1 MQIGVI
7 GIRSKHL
14 RFFRRSL
21 LRLFPSGEHRI
32 THIWGYDAPELL
44 PDWPELIH
52 CDTPEALI
60 RSVDAVIVALRDGTQ
75 HAALAQ
81 MALEA
86 EKPVFVD
93 KPFTCDA
100 AQAARL
106 AELSAARRVP
116 CTGGST
122 VCFTKEAR
130 QLQNKLPRQF
140 RYELSYQADPFSPFG
155 GWYFYGSHLTDLCVT
170 IFGENWLSVQ
180 ASQNGDRITA
190 AVEYPSFQVVL
201 RTAPAVQPLLL
212 LAGEYTYTL
221 DDSGCYDAGMAH
233 FIAAAQGRE
242 TGNAAKLVR
251 SVALLDA
258 IFTSLREG
266 QPYPG

>member
-106 AELSAARRVP
+106 AELSTARRVP

-122 VCFTKEAR
+122 VCFTKEVR

-155 GWYFYGSHLTDLCVT
+155 GWYFYGSHLTDLCVS

-180 ASQNGDRITA
+180 ASQKATGSPPRWSIRLFRSFCAQLLRSSPCCFWRENIHIRWMIPA
-190 AVEYPSFQVVL
+190 AMTPVWL
-201 RTAPAVQPLLL
+201 ILLQP
-212 LAGEYTYTL
+212 
-221 DDSGCYDAGMAH
+221 H
-233 FIAAAQGRE
+233 R
-242 TGNAAKLVR
+242 AAK
-251 SVALLDA
+251 
-258 IFTSLREG
+258 
-266 QPYPG
+266 